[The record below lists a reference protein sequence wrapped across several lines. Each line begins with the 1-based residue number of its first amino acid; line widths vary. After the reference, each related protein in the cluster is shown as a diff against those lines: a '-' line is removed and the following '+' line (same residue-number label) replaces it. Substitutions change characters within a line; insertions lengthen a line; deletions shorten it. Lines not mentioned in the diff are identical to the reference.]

1 MAPLFKSMSHSDAA
15 EHLRGEVIQ
24 VAEHEVRPLLC
35 LPATGYFSAA
45 LLTMCG
51 VDHVGA
57 LYGGWDG
64 HNRRQIAS
72 TAKARVFLTDVM
84 APATGLSSYR
94 TYAPHLVE
102 IYRMGLVHLRAPK
115 VFTASHR
122 STAELT
128 WALMD
133 DRTGEHLSTPA
144 GPVAADHLVP
154 VRVSKDRTALPLSV
168 VALHE
173 DFLVSCEW
181 FATQLLQEAN
191 SSTTVL
197 IDRWRSTADA
207 LSAPEQTSLTW

>member
-15 EHLRGEVIQ
+15 EHLRGEVMQ
-24 VAEHEVRPLLC
+24 VAEREVRPLLE
-35 LPATGYFSAA
+35 LSATAYFGAA

-51 VDHVGA
+51 IDYVGA
-57 LYGGWDG
+57 LYAGWNG
-64 HNRRQIAS
+64 HDRRQIAT
-72 TAKARVFLTDVM
+72 TAKAVDFLTDAV
-84 APATGLSSYR
+84 ARATGLPSYN
-94 TYAPHLVE
+94 THGQHLVE

-115 VFTASHR
+115 IFTAPNR

-133 DRTGEHLSTPA
+133 DRAGELIQTPT
-144 GPVAADHLVP
+144 GPVTANHLFPVP
-154 VRVSKDRTALPLSV
+154 LSRDRTALPVSV

-181 FATQLLQEAN
+181 FATQLEHEAG
-191 SSTTVL
+191 SAATVL

-207 LSAPEQTSLTW
+207 LAQPEATLLCW